1 MASCWMTN
9 APPTRRKS
17 RPRFPNARPQAHY
30 AKQISGDV
38 GQGARPGPADPNEEL
53 WGLIQSRTR

>member
-1 MASCWMTN
+1 M
-9 APPTRRKS
+9 
-17 RPRFPNARPQAHY
+17 RPRPGESQGRDFRTLARRPHY